1 MTLLVLSAL
10 AVEPFT
16 SLYTRAAGNGFGVI
30 VYDGDRLTQA
40 WNHTYSQ
47 YDAYE
52 YTDDIL
58 YDTYFGYTDLDGT
71 GNWLSDPESV
81 WTEDGTGVIGSKQVA
96 GNLEFTQWA
105 FMPMAY
111 EGFGVAQVVRVRNPS
126 ASARVPAFQLA
137 SLHNWQAGGSET
149 VATYAADLVVEEA
162 SDIALW
168 FHAPGAAD
176 NTCEQVYDTVL
187 AGRKLAG
194 DCAFYASSIVPGF
207 GWSVPS
213 LGPGEEAWHGVF
225 TTTDPTP
232 DWSPL
237 EAGARDWLVAE
248 LQGWAAFQ
256 SEASVPADL
265 GSDETA
271 VFRQQLAY
279 LKMAQVREPGAAFGQ
294 IVASFPV
301 AAPQDDFP
309 HYWNITW
316 VRDSAY
322 SIVALARAGYGE
334 EAANALRFL
343 FQEGK
348 AGGYSAYVNG
358 QDYGVSVCRLYGDG
372 TEWSDDD
379 GTGPNVELDNWG
391 LFLWAL
397 AEILAQGDETGL
409 LGDVG
414 ARALDEVADP
424 LQAMIVASNGLI
436 AVDSS
441 IWERHWSGQQ
451 DQYTYT
457 SVMAVAGLRAAAE
470 IALQLGDPR
479 ATGYLQSAEGI
490 AAAVALELVD
500 ENGVLA
506 ASKGQLNSG
515 DDYLDISAVEAYN
528 FDVLDPLGSSF
539 GPTLA
544 AWDEVL
550 RVESGVGY
558 ARNDDGS
565 DYDNAEWAF
574 ADLRVATAMRR
585 ACATARAEELEDW
598 ITGQAMLNGRQIPEL
613 FIPETGEYAGPVP
626 MVGFG
631 AGLYVLAMQER
642 AANSAFCPE
651 PVDPVF
657 DTPIEAV
664 YTPACSC
671 EDASDSGAAG
681 VLLLGIAAWRRR
693 RGCTSSGL
701 DGPWRRFQVEAA
713 ERPGLRPQPAPPVP
727 RATPSMGNGQ
737 NDQACV

>member
-1 MTLLVLSAL
+1 MLLVLSAFAL
-10 AVEPFT
+10 DPFP
-16 SLYTRAAGNGFGVI
+16 SVSSRAAGNGFGVL

-47 YDAYE
+47 YDDYE

-81 WTEDGTGVIGSKQVA
+81 WTEDGTGVIGSKQTT
-96 GNLEFTQWA
+96 GSLEFTQWA

-111 EGFGVAQVVRVRNPS
+111 EGFGVAQVIRVRNPS
-126 ASARVPAFQLA
+126 ATARVSAFQLA

-149 VATYAADLVVEEA
+149 VATYSDEIVVEEA

-168 FHAPGAAD
+168 FHAPGAAE
-176 NTCEQVYDTVL
+176 NSCEGVYDTVL

-213 LGPGEEAWHGVF
+213 LGPGEDAWYGVF
-225 TTTDPTP
+225 TSTDPTP
-232 DWSPL
+232 EWSTLDSP
-237 EAGARDWLVAE
+237 ARDWLVAE

-256 SEASVPADL
+256 AAAKVPADL
-265 GSDETA
+265 DDDETA

-294 IVASFPV
+294 IVASYPV
-301 AAPQDDFP
+301 AAPQDEFA

-348 AGGYSAYVNG
+348 AGNYAQYVEG

-372 TEWSDDD
+372 SEWSDDD
-379 GTGPNVELDNWG
+379 GTGPNIELDNWG

-397 AEILAQGDETGL
+397 GELVEDGDQTGL
-409 LGDVG
+409 LEELGP
-414 ARALDEVADP
+414 RALDEVADP
-424 LQAMIVASNGLI
+424 LANMVVASNGLI

-441 IWERHWSGQQ
+441 IWERHWSGEQ
-451 DQYTYT
+451 DQHTYT
-457 SVMAVAGLRAAAE
+457 SVMAVAGLRAAAAL
-470 IALQLGDPR
+470 ALQLGDGR
-479 ATGYLQSAEGI
+479 ATGYLQAAEGI
-490 AAAVALELVD
+490 ASAIALELVD

-506 ASKGQLNSG
+506 ASKGQLDSG
-515 DDYLDISAVEAYN
+515 SDYLDIAAVEAYN
-528 FDVLDPLGSSF
+528 FDVLDPLGSTF

-558 ARNDDGS
+558 ARNDDG
-565 DYDNAEWAF
+565 DEYDDAEWAF

-585 ACATARAEELEDW
+585 ACATARAEEIEDW

-613 FIPETGEYAGPVP
+613 FMPETGEYAGPVP

-631 AGLYVLAMQER
+631 AGLYVLAMQQR
-642 AANSAFCPE
+642 ADSSAFCPE

-671 EDASDSGAAG
+671 EDTGDSGAAFVG
-681 VLLLGIAAWRRR
+681 LAGLALWRRR
-693 RGCTSSGL
+693 RW
-701 DGPWRRFQVEAA
+701 DAR
-713 ERPGLRPQPAPPVP
+713 
-727 RATPSMGNGQ
+727 
-737 NDQACV
+737 